1 MDELQ
6 DFQLTTSNFGFSG
19 IGLQDLGASEY
30 TLVTIAVDR
39 SGSVA
44 GFRDE
49 LEKCVQEVV
58 ESCRKSPRADNLL
71 IRLIGF
77 GQNFSEIH
85 GFKDL
90 ASCHVNNYINFLTI
104 GGMTALTDAVV
115 NGIESMT
122 TYGKTL
128 IDNDYEVNGIFVVIT
143 DGCENNS
150 TNTIKQAS
158 KVLADSIN
166 SELLESLVTILV
178 GVNINDSD
186 VSNSLNAFNTTIGF
200 TEYVELS
207 NASAKTLAKLAKFVS
222 KSISS
227 QSKSLGTGTSGSLTF

>member
-19 IGLQDLGASEY
+19 VGLQDLGASEY

-90 ASCHVNNYINFLTI
+90 ASCFTNDYVNFLNV

-128 IDNDYEVNGIFVVIT
+128 IDNDYEANGIFVVIT

-150 TNTIKQAS
+150 TNTITQAS
-158 KVLADSIN
+158 KVLADSVN

-178 GVNINDSD
+178 GVNINDSSC
-186 VSNSLNAFNTTIGF
+186 SNALSAFNTTIGF

-222 KSISS
+222 QSISS
-227 QSKSLGTGTSGSLTF
+227 QSKALGSGVSGSLTF